1 MKKELSRNKNQE
13 IMTNNSKVV
22 STSSFNNQKNSLDE
36 RLTTNV
42 SNSTNTLDK
51 KEIDNLK
58 KELNQSNSSTDLKK
72 HEDKKIVSKFQKR
85 KSVMFL
91 APDVLKLQQMK
102 NKLTETQ
109 EEIKSKIKKKNSK
122 SNKNKG
128 YLSPVQK
135 RTKNL
140 NLNTSQTSIT
150 SNSKKDDS
158 FNLNLINANDEK
170 KKKVKKSYRRSA
182 EIKKDILTPL
192 PSFNKKKME
201 KKDYSKILQNTVMLR
216 RIEFSLKLK
225 RKNLPKIYEESVLK
239 IQKAWKKF
247 FMANIYDKIV
257 KIQSV
262 FRKIL
267 FKKEL
272 EKLRLKKK
280 KEKEN
285 KIIKMIHAFVK
296 ICRLKNFLFLKKKLK
311 SKTLPEITIISQR
324 EIGTQIGDSFELENK
339 EEKKEEEKKEEVKKK
354 EEIKEEEKTEEEFK
368 EEEKKEEIKEEIK
381 KEKSYFYPNI
391 CLKTF
396 PRPFHEIG
404 IYLNVLLKRINLKRF
419 SDIDCSLQE
428 SLIYEGYSGKLLSF
442 IPIENNNNKNK
453 IKHIH
458 NKSMINR
465 KGLMKNIHSFN
476 LNKKENKSFF
486 KNKNIVQK
494 KYDLL
499 KDKKYSKT
507 IFKKINNKKWNYYT
521 KQNITF
527 YIKKINYLQKE
538 IRKYLKETK
547 VIKQNQIQKFLHLKL
562 FIVIFINNLIKKIRK
577 NIISL
582 LKYNYYPNNNSTT
595 FDEEIIEND
604 NERMI
609 PIKEGFLE
617 VRKSLR
623 TIKNKNTN
631 FLIPLK
637 KKGKNNIIH
646 SNSVSSTIYND
657 ETVYENIQHILNTQ
671 S

>member
-58 KELNQSNSSTDLKK
+58 KELSQSNSSTDLKK

-465 KGLMKNIHSFN
+465 KSLMKNIHSFN

-547 VIKQNQIQKFLHLKL
+547 IIKQNQIQKFLHLKL

>member
-13 IMTNNSKVV
+13 IMTNSSKVV
-22 STSSFNNQKNSLDE
+22 STSSLNNQKNSLDE
-36 RLTTNV
+36 RLTTNI

-58 KELNQSNSSTDLKK
+58 KELIQSNSSSDLKK
-72 HEDKKIVSKFQKR
+72 HEDKKIVNKFQKR
-85 KSVMFL
+85 KSVMFSI

-109 EEIKSKIKKKNSK
+109 EEIKSKIKKKNSQ
-122 SNKNKG
+122 SNKNKV

-135 RTKNL
+135 RSKNF

-158 FNLNLINANDEK
+158 FNLNLINANDEN
-170 KKKVKKSYRRSA
+170 KKKVKKSYRKSA

-272 EKLRLKKK
+272 EKLKHKK
-280 KEKEN
+280 KEKES
-285 KIIKMIHAFVK
+285 KIFKMIHAFVK
-296 ICRLKNFLFLKKKLK
+296 ICWLKNFLFLKKKLK
-311 SKTLPEITIISQR
+311 SKILPEITIISQR

-339 EEKKEEEKKEEVKKK
+339 EEKKEEEKKEEVKKE
-354 EEIKEEEKTEEEFK
+354 EEIKEEEKIEEEFK
-368 EEEKKEEIKEEIK
+368 EEEKKEEKKEEIK

-428 SLIYEGYSGKLLSF
+428 SLIYEGYSGKLFSF

-465 KGLMKNIHSFN
+465 KSLMKNIHSFN
-476 LNKKENKSFF
+476 LKKKENKSFL

-494 KYDLL
+494 EYDLL
-499 KDKKYSKT
+499 KGKKYSKT

-547 VIKQNQIQKFLHLKL
+547 IIKQNKIQKFLHLKL

-577 NIISL
+577 KDIIFS
-582 LKYNYYPNNNSTT
+582 
-595 FDEEIIEND
+595 F
-604 NERMI
+604 
-609 PIKEGFLE
+609 F
-617 VRKSLR
+617 
-623 TIKNKNTN
+623 
-631 FLIPLK
+631 F
-637 KKGKNNIIH
+637 
-646 SNSVSSTIYND
+646 
-657 ETVYENIQHILNTQ
+657 
-671 S
+671 

>member
-13 IMTNNSKVV
+13 IMTNSSKVV
-22 STSSFNNQKNSLDE
+22 STSSLNNQKNSLDE
-36 RLTTNV
+36 RLTTNI

-58 KELNQSNSSTDLKK
+58 KELSQSNSSTDLKK

-109 EEIKSKIKKKNSK
+109 EEIKSKIKKKNSQ
-122 SNKNKG
+122 SNKKV

-135 RTKNL
+135 RSKNF

-158 FNLNLINANDEK
+158 FNLNLINANDEN
-170 KKKVKKSYRRSA
+170 KKKVKKSYRKSA

-272 EKLRLKKK
+272 EKLRHKKK
-280 KEKEN
+280 KEKES
-285 KIIKMIHAFVK
+285 KIFKMIHAFVK
-296 ICRLKNFLFLKKKLK
+296 NCWLKNFLFLKKKLK
-311 SKTLPEITIISQR
+311 SKILPEITIISQR

-339 EEKKEEEKKEEVKKK
+339 EEKKEEVKKE
-354 EEIKEEEKTEEEFK
+354 EEIKEEEKIEEEFK
-368 EEEKKEEIKEEIK
+368 EEEKKEEKKEEIK

-442 IPIENNNNKNK
+442 VPIENNNNKKK
-453 IKHIH
+453 IKYIH

-465 KGLMKNIHSFN
+465 KSLIKNIHSFN
-476 LNKKENKSFF
+476 LNKKENKSFL

-494 KYDLL
+494 EYDLL
-499 KDKKYSKT
+499 KGKKYSKT

-521 KQNITF
+521 KHNITF

-547 VIKQNQIQKFLHLKL
+547 IIKQNKIQKFLHLKL

-582 LKYNYYPNNNSTT
+582 LKYNYYPNKNSTT

-609 PIKEGFLE
+609 PTNKGFLE

-623 TIKNKNTN
+623 TIKNKKTN
-631 FLIPLK
+631 FLILLK
-637 KKGKNNIIH
+637 KKVKNNIIY

-657 ETVYENIQHILNTQ
+657 ETVYENIQNIFNTQ

>member
-1 MKKELSRNKNQE
+1 MKKESSRNINKE
-13 IMTNNSKVV
+13 IMTNSSKVV

-36 RLTTNV
+36 RLTTNI
-42 SNSTNTLDK
+42 SNSTNTLDN

-58 KELNQSNSSTDLKK
+58 KELIQSNSSSDLKK
-72 HEDKKIVSKFQKR
+72 HEEKKIVSKFQKR
-85 KSVMFL
+85 SSVIFSI

-102 NKLTETQ
+102 NKLTETH
-109 EEIKSKIKKKNSK
+109 EEIKSKIKKKNSQ
-122 SNKNKG
+122 SNKKV

-135 RTKNL
+135 RSKNF
-140 NLNTSQTSIT
+140 NLDKSETSIT

-158 FNLNLINANDEK
+158 FNLNLINANDEN
-170 KKKVKKSYRRSA
+170 KKKVKKSYRKSA

-280 KEKEN
+280 KEKES
-285 KIIKMIHAFVK
+285 KIFKMIHAFVK
-296 ICRLKNFLFLKKKLK
+296 NCWLKNFLFLKKKLK
-311 SKTLPEITIISQR
+311 SKILPEITIISQR

-339 EEKKEEEKKEEVKKK
+339 EEKKEEEKKEEEKKLEEK
-354 EEIKEEEKTEEEFK
+354 KEEEIKEEEKIEEDFK
-368 EEEKKEEIKEEIK
+368 KEKKEEEKEEIK

-442 IPIENNNNKNK
+442 VPIENNNNKKK
-453 IKHIH
+453 IKYIH

-465 KGLMKNIHSFN
+465 KSLIKNIHSFN
-476 LNKKENKSFF
+476 LNKKENKSFL
-486 KNKNIVQK
+486 KNKNSVQK
-494 KYDLL
+494 EYDLL
-499 KDKKYSKT
+499 KGKKYSKT

-527 YIKKINYLQKE
+527 LIKKINYLQKE

-547 VIKQNQIQKFLHLKL
+547 VIKQNKIQKFLHLKL
-562 FIVIFINNLIKKIRK
+562 FIVIFINNL
-577 NIISL
+577 
-582 LKYNYYPNNNSTT
+582 
-595 FDEEIIEND
+595 
-604 NERMI
+604 
-609 PIKEGFLE
+609 
-617 VRKSLR
+617 
-623 TIKNKNTN
+623 
-631 FLIPLK
+631 K
-637 KKGKNNIIH
+637 KKLEK
-646 SNSVSSTIYND
+646 
-657 ETVYENIQHILNTQ
+657 ILYHY
-671 S
+671 